1 LLKEKASF
9 LLFVLIRNINNVK
22 DNYMLR
28 IAGVNVPDEKRI
40 EISLTY
46 VYGIGALTAGKIL
59 SELGISKDKR
69 TKELSDTEQN
79 KIREY
84 VEKKIRVE
92 GELKHEIRSN
102 VKRLKEIGAYRGI
115 RHQKGLPVRG
125 QRTKTNNRTVRGN
138 VRKTMGS
145 GRVKTEKT

>member
-1 LLKEKASF
+1 
-9 LLFVLIRNINNVK
+9 
-22 DNYMLR
+22 MLR
-28 IAGVNVPDEKRI
+28 IAGVNIPDEKRI

-46 VYGIGALTAGKIL
+46 IYGIGPSSAAKIL
-59 SELGISKDKR
+59 DKLDISKQTR
-69 TKELSDTEQN
+69 TKDLSEAEGN

-84 VEKKIRVE
+84 IEKTTKME
-92 GELKHEIRSN
+92 GELKHEVRTNI
-102 VKRLKEIGAYRGI
+102 KRLKEVGCYRGT

-125 QRTKTNNRTVRGN
+125 QRTKTNSRTVRGN

>member
-1 LLKEKASF
+1 
-9 LLFVLIRNINNVK
+9 
-22 DNYMLR
+22 MLR

-46 VYGIGALTAGKIL
+46 VYGIGPSTSLKIL
-59 SELGISKDKR
+59 GELGISKDKR
-69 TKELSDTEQN
+69 TKDLSDDEQN

-84 VEKKIRVE
+84 VEKKIRIE
-92 GELKHEIRSN
+92 GELKHEVRSN
-102 VKRLKEIGAYRGI
+102 VKRLKEIGSYRGI
-115 RHQKGLPVRG
+115 RHQKGLPTRG

>member
-1 LLKEKASF
+1 
-9 LLFVLIRNINNVK
+9 
-22 DNYMLR
+22 MLR

-40 EISLTY
+40 VISLTY
-46 VYGIGALTAGKIL
+46 IYGIGPSIAAKIL
-59 SELGISKDKR
+59 
-69 TKELSDTEQN
+69 KELEISEDLKTKDLSEAQQN

-84 VEKKIRVE
+84 IEKKIRIE
-92 GELKHEIRSN
+92 GELKHEVRTN
-102 VKRLKEIGAYRGI
+102 VKRLKEINCYKGV
-115 RHQKGLPVRG
+115 RHQRGLPVHG

>member
-1 LLKEKASF
+1 
-9 LLFVLIRNINNVK
+9 
-22 DNYMLR
+22 MLR
-28 IAGVNVPDEKRI
+28 IAGVNIPDEKRI

-46 VYGIGALTAGKIL
+46 IYGIGPSQAAKIL
-59 SELGISKDKR
+59 DELGISKQVR
-69 TKELSDTEQN
+69 TKDLSEEDGN

-92 GELKHEIRSN
+92 GELKHEVRSN
-102 VKRLKEIGAYRGI
+102 VKRLKEVGCYRGI

-138 VRKTMGS
+138 VRRTMGS